1 MLTLE
6 NIMEMWKE
14 DCKIDENNLAEASKE
29 SPILHAKYLE
39 LYNIAKIKLRK
50 AEADQKV
57 LLRDKWAWY
66 NGKMSKEQIDEKGW
80 DYDPLNGLK
89 VLKSDMDYYYDS
101 DPEIRASEDKIV
113 YWKTVNECLKEIID
127 NIRWRHTNIG
137 NMIKWRIFESG
148 G

>member
-1 MLTLE
+1 MLDLD
-6 NIMEMWKE
+6 NIMNMWKE
-14 DCKIDENNLAEASKE
+14 DSKINENNLDEASRQ

-39 LYNIAKIKLRK
+39 LYNLAKIKLRK
-50 AEADQKV
+50 AEGDQKI
-57 LLRDKWAWY
+57 LLKNKWLYY
-66 NGKMSKEQIDEKGW
+66 NGKMDQKTIEEKGW
-80 DYDPLNGLK
+80 DYDPFDGMK

-101 DPEIRASEDKIV
+101 DPDIRASEDKIV

-127 NIRWRHTNIG
+127 NIKWRHQNIG